1 MVKGEEG
8 TTMPL
13 CLKGMHVFCDMGWG
27 WDCNILNLAIHQFL
41 RLRETHRCLCSLI
54 LSRGPLG

>member
-13 CLKGMHVFCDMGWG
+13 CLKGMHVFCDLRWG
-27 WDCNILNLAIHQFL
+27 WDCNILNLATHQSVSHSEKL
-41 RLRETHRCLCSLI
+41 TAVCAA
-54 LSRGPLG
+54 